1 MITEDNKEFYESYF
15 QENADYD
22 VKETKKIDKSGKCS
36 FSVPAFFLGFF
47 WMAYRKM
54 YTHILILIGMIFAES
69 FIEEALYE
77 YGVISINTY

>member
-15 QENADYD
+15 QENADYY
-22 VKETKKIDKSGKCS
+22 VNQTKKIDKSGKCS